1 MATKKNT
8 VKGMSKAELELK
20 LEQDGVIKKPTTAK
34 KTTTKTSAAKKPAT
48 KTSTATKPKADAATK
63 EAPKAEAKKPA
74 PKKAETKP
82 TEKSLKK
89 VAAKK
94 PAPKKSAEKAPA
106 QAKHPSR
113 DKIFPKEFNFGE
125 LTLTRLDVK
134 NFDEAVE
141 AFKSTEESEDS
152 VLFLCTYWP
161 KSTLLDYE
169 GNCLPRYRMVPPTKG
184 FEHDLD
190 VSQVSYLQERKD
202 LGISRFVCFSSI
214 TSSTTAVYKSQMES
228 RIKEGYFIA
237 FDVECEFYMGTAD
250 EEAE

>member
-34 KTTTKTSAAKKPAT
+34 KTAAKMSAAKKSTSKPAA
-48 KTSTATKPKADAATK
+48 KPSTATKPKADAATK

-74 PKKAETKP
+74 SKKP

-106 QAKHPSR
+106 QEKHPSR

-141 AFKSTEESEDS
+141 VFKSTEESEDS

-169 GNCLPRYRMVPPTKG
+169 GTCLPRYRMVPPTKG
-184 FEHDLD
+184 FENDLD

>member
-1 MATKKNT
+1 MATKKSEA
-8 VKGMSKAELELK
+8 KGMTNTELKLK
-20 LEQDGVIKKPTTAK
+20 LEQDGVIKPTTAEKATSK
-34 KTTTKTSAAKKPAT
+34 KSTAKKSAPKPA
-48 KTSTATKPKADAATK
+48 AKPKADAATK
-63 EAPKAEAKKPA
+63 EAPKAKAKKPA
-74 PKKAETKP
+74 SEKP
-82 TEKSLKK
+82 TEKSPKK
-89 VAAKK
+89 VAVKK
-94 PAPKKSAEKAPA
+94 PTPKKSAEKASS
-106 QAKHPSR
+106 QEKHPSR

-125 LTLTRLDVK
+125 LKLTRLDVK
-134 NFDEAVE
+134 NFDEAVK
-141 AFKSTEESEDS
+141 FFNSTEESEDS

-161 KSTLLDYE
+161 KSLLLDYE
-169 GNCLPRYRMVPPTKG
+169 GNCIPRYRMAPPTKG